1 MTVPDRCGL
10 PAGGL
15 FVLDVAG
22 PRPELHGKGAPARGS
37 RRNPVAS
44 RAGGGSCD
52 RVLIRRES
60 VGSALMHAVH
70 DLGGLGK
77 LLRGDG
83 PDPGGAVA
91 EDG

>member
-1 MTVPDRCGL
+1 
-10 PAGGL
+10 
-15 FVLDVAG
+15 
-22 PRPELHGKGAPARGS
+22 
-37 RRNPVAS
+37 
-44 RAGGGSCD
+44 
-52 RVLIRRES
+52 VLIRRES
-60 VGSALMHAVH
+60 VGSALMHAVLDMVEVH